1 MSQFSTSPNSEW
13 TSTAAQPRRFA
24 NRPDPDKLADQML
37 DDVFADLEDTLNTS
51 AESPPPYPFSR
62 SRRPLR
68 IHPSPLNGGLVAAT
82 LATLALLGSV
92 MLIKHG
98 LQLSASIPV
107 SRAEHLPE
115 PSTEETLALR
125 EAESLQRSLLD
136 RSQIDQ
142 LQLPIAEDNQEKA
155 SGPDVVSPARPVVA
169 SNTTVQASAPA
180 RPSAPVAPA
189 PAAPGGLP
197 PSLKLVGIM
206 RHPGEPVALIVM
218 NGEVRQVP
226 VGQAVDGGWRV
237 SGIAPYSVAISNGA
251 QNLNLPL
258 GREL

>member
-1 MSQFSTSPNSEW
+1 MSKFSTSPNSEW
-13 TSTAAQPRRFA
+13 TPTAAQPRRFA

-37 DDVFADLEDTLNTS
+37 DDVFADLEDTLNTA
-51 AESPPPYPFSR
+51 AESPRSYPFSR

-68 IHPSPLNGGLVAAT
+68 VHPSPLNGGLVAAT

-92 MLIKHG
+92 MLVKHG
-98 LQLSASIPV
+98 LQLSASVTVPV
-107 SRAEHLPE
+107 AQPVV
-115 PSTEETLALR
+115 ETATDRPLALA

-155 SGPDVVSPARPVVA
+155 SAPNVVSPPRPGVA
-169 SNTTVQASAPA
+169 NNTAQASAPA
-180 RPSAPVAPA
+180 RPSAPAAPP

-237 SGIAPYSVAISNGA
+237 SGIAPYSVAISNGS